1 MARVLAVDDQ
11 ELNLELLAAYLSGT
25 GCELVPA
32 RNGFEALA
40 AIAAGRPD
48 LVLLDVVMPGIDG
61 FEVCR
66 RIKSDPANR
75 LLPVVLVTSLNTVE
89 DRVRALQVGAD
100 DFLSKPLDRN
110 ELMARVV
117 TLIKTKEVYDKLD
130 DAEHVMAAFAKIVEA
145 KDGGTEAHVE
155 RVARG
160 ARALGEAAGV
170 SEVALDAIY
179 FGGIVHDI
187 GKVGVADSVLLKP
200 GPLSGREVELMR
212 RHVSIGVEIASQLRS
227 ACNVVP
233 IVKHHH
239 EWFDGT
245 GYPDGLA
252 GPDIPQA
259 AMIVSICDAYD
270 AMTSDRPYRHAM
282 SSADAIRELR
292 RGSGRQW
299 NPALVRLF
307 LTRVMQEPAD
317 ADVSPLSFAAPA
329 GSHSPGGR

>member
-25 GCELVPA
+25 ECELVLA
-32 RNGFEALA
+32 HDGFQALD

-48 LVLLDVVMPGIDG
+48 LVLLD
-61 FEVCR
+61 
-66 RIKSDPANR
+66 
-75 LLPVVLVTSLNTVE
+75 VLVTSLNTVE
-89 DRVRALQVGAD
+89 DRVRALQLGAD
-100 DFLSKPLDRN
+100 DFLAKPIDRN

-160 ARALGEAAGV
+160 ARALGEAAGL
-170 SEVALDAIY
+170 SEMSLDAIY

-187 GKVGVADSVLLKP
+187 GKIGVADSVLLKP
-200 GPLSGREVELMR
+200 GPLSGREVELVR
-212 RHVSIGVEIASQLRS
+212 RHVSTGVEIASQLRS

-233 IVKHHH
+233 IIKHHH
-239 EWFDGT
+239 ERFDGT

-252 GPDIPQA
+252 
-259 AMIVSICDAYD
+259 
-270 AMTSDRPYRHAM
+270 
-282 SSADAIRELR
+282 
-292 RGSGRQW
+292 
-299 NPALVRLF
+299 
-307 LTRVMQEPAD
+307 
-317 ADVSPLSFAAPA
+317 
-329 GSHSPGGR
+329 

>member
-11 ELNLELLAAYLSGT
+11 ELNLELLGAYLTGT
-25 GCELVPA
+25 ECELVLA
-32 RNGFEALA
+32 HNGLEALD

-66 RIKSDPANR
+66 RIKSDPSNR
-75 LLPVVLVTSLNTVE
+75 LLPVVLVTSLNTVD

-100 DFLSKPLDRN
+100 DFLAKPIDRN

-130 DAEHVMAAFAKIVEA
+130 DAEHVMAAFAKIGEA

-160 ARALGEAAGV
+160 ARALGEAARL
-170 SEVALDAIY
+170 SDPALDAIY

-187 GKVGVADSVLLKP
+187 GKIGVADAVLLKP
-200 GPLSGREVELMR
+200 GPLDEREAALMR
-212 RHVSIGVEIASQLRS
+212 RHVAIGVEIARELRS

-233 IVKHHH
+233 IIKHHH
-239 EWFDGT
+239 ERFDGT

-252 GPDIPQA
+252 GADIPQA
-259 AMIVSICDAYD
+259 AMIVAICDAYD

-282 SSADAIRELR
+282 SSAEAIAELR
-292 RGSGRQW
+292 RGAGTQW
-299 NPALVRLF
+299 DPVLVGLF
-307 LTRVMQEPAD
+307 LSRVLNEPAD
-317 ADVSPLSFAAPA
+317 ELSRLSLAAPA
-329 GSHSPGGR
+329 GSRNLDGR